1 MLLAHLTPDTA
12 ACVVQVDL
20 SAEEACQRLSAFGV
34 VSGAVLRVE
43 RQAALGGPLEI
54 RIGTTHIML
63 RRSTAE
69 AITVEL
75 PA

>member
-20 SAEEACQRLSAFGV
+20 SAEACQRLSAFGV

-54 RIGTTHIML
+54 RIGTTQIML

>member
-20 SAEEACQRLSAFGV
+20 SAEACQRLSAFGV

-43 RQAALGGPLEI
+43 RQAALGGPLATRTGLTQFI
-54 RIGTTHIML
+54 FG
-63 RRSTAE
+63 RSPAE
-69 AITVEL
+69 AITVEP